1 MDATDVRVRSV
12 RSVGPDTVALEL
24 DTPPEFDALPGH
36 FVLLRATVDGE
47 DVSRHYTLS
56 SPGVDDTFEI
66 TVGVD
71 PTGDLSPWLADREP
85 GDAVTVE
92 GPFGTVVYDPE
103 SGGDVVAIGGG
114 PGVGPAV
121 AVGEA
126 ASAAGNAVAV
136 VYEDDQPAH
145 QDRLGDL
152 ASGGADVTVVTEAGL
167 EEAVRR
173 VADRGEVFVFGFRE
187 FLDRVLPAL
196 EAAGVD
202 PDDANVENFG

>member
-1 MDATDVRVRSV
+1 MDATDVTVRSV
-12 RSVGPDTVALEL
+12 RSVGPDTIAIELEA
-24 DTPPEFDALPGH
+24 PPEFDALPGH

-47 DVSRHYTLS
+47 EVSRHYTLS

-103 SGGDVVAIGGG
+103 TDGDVVAIGGG

-126 ASAAGNAVAV
+126 AATAGNSVSV
-136 VYEDDQPAH
+136 VYEDDQPVHEA
-145 QDRLGDL
+145 RLAAL
-152 ASGGADVTVVTEAGL
+152 ASLPKDSRGSSFDVRDAKRLSPPSADRWTCSRSNPNSSNSAGL
-167 EEAVRR
+167 
-173 VADRGEVFVFGFRE
+173 
-187 FLDRVLPAL
+187 PA
-196 EAAGVD
+196 
-202 PDDANVENFG
+202 